1 MARIPAGEEFGN
13 VIARPQQAPGPVQG
27 ANGESIGQALAGFG
41 KDLQRID
48 QQQLRERRQ
57 LQEAADRA
65 NADTVLQRT
74 IASLDVAGDELGAGV
89 KGGQVPKDQAGQQW
103 QQQSAELISG
113 VMDSVPMA
121 LRGHVRAR
129 LDGRAAILG
138 RNVGRAVTE
147 RDQAD
152 VRAGIDQTMET
163 AQRLYLSDPAQA
175 DEMIR
180 RTFEQQGPFSGLD
193 TQQLT
198 RLQQNWRESTR
209 FNKAATMVQ
218 DARNSNGTLDQ
229 VSKALGGD
237 EFADL
242 TPERRLQ
249 LTTQIEGF
257 KTSNIQR
264 AEAARARAEAQQ
276 RAHLERA
283 QAAFNTAQGIVM
295 TGKALS
301 PEYITQLSEVV
312 RGTPFAQALPD
323 MVKQAPEMS
332 AYGMQPLPVQDQ
344 ILQQTRAILNAKGT
358 SPELERRVTQMER
371 INQQSKNDYR
381 EEPLLAI
388 QDRGLIQSV
397 APLDT
402 SSVAAI
408 VQGMSQRTEQ
418 ARIASGQVGHAVSP
432 LMRTEAEQVAKLLQA
447 LPNNQKSTAL
457 DQIGAAVGPEMAS
470 ALGRQIAP
478 KNNEIGISLGMA
490 GDKTTAGRSAAELV
504 LIGAQAIKDR
514 AVKEDSAS
522 VTGIRAQ
529 VAAQIGDAV
538 VGPARETLIN
548 AAVYVQYG
556 LMAEGSGD
564 LDRAVRIAT
573 GGITQRGSRKIVLPY
588 GVTPNEFDKKLR
600 QLTPASVAGQ
610 LPDGN
615 VYVGKTPV
623 PADEFMRSVPNATL
637 VSNGKNRYNIQAGA
651 SLVTN
656 SNGLPVVLEV
666 K

>member
-27 ANGESIGQALAGFG
+27 ANGEAIGQALAGFG
-41 KDLQRID
+41 QDLQRVD

-103 QQQSAELISG
+103 QQQSAEMISG

-163 AQRLYLSDPAQA
+163 AKRLYLSDPVEA

-198 RLQQNWRESTR
+198 RLQQTWREGTR

-218 DARNSNGTLDQ
+218 DARNNNVTLDQ

-283 QAAFNTAQGIVM
+283 QAAFNAAQGIVM

-301 PEYITQLSEVV
+301 HEYITQLSETVK
-312 RGTPFAQALPD
+312 GTPFAQALPD
-323 MVKQAPEMS
+323 MVKQAPEMT
-332 AYGMQPLPVQDQ
+332 AFGTQPLAVQQ
-344 ILQQTRAILNAKGT
+344 QVLQQARAQLNAQGT
-358 SPELERRVTQMER
+358 SPEIEKRVNRMEQ
-371 INQQSKNDYR
+371 IHDQSLKDYR
-381 EEPLLAI
+381 EDPLLAA
-388 QDRGLIQSV
+388 QERGVLQAIS
-397 APLDT
+397 PLDT
-402 SSVAAI
+402 SSVAAT
-408 VQGMSQRTEQ
+408 VQGLSQRVDQ
-418 ARIASGQVGHAVSP
+418 ARTVSGVVGQAVSP
-432 LMRTEAEQVAKLLQA
+432 LMKTEAEQFAKLIQA
-447 LPNNQKSTAL
+447 LPVEQKSTAMA
-457 DQIGAAVGPEMAS
+457 QVAGAVGPDMA
-470 ALGRQIAP
+470 AAIGRQIAP
-478 KNNEIGISLGMA
+478 KDQALGIALGMA
-490 GDKTTAGRSAAELV
+490 GSKTTNGRYTSELV
-504 LIGAQAIKDR
+504 LRGAQAMKDR
-514 AVKEDSAS
+514 SVKEDNAS
-522 VTGIRAQ
+522 VTGVRAQ

-538 VGPARETLIN
+538 SGPARETLIN
-548 AAVYVQYG
+548 ASVLTQYG
-556 LMAEGSGD
+556 LLSEGSGD
-564 LDRAVRIAT
+564 VDRAIRLAT
-573 GGITQRGSRKIVLPY
+573 GGIAERGGKKIVLPY
-588 GVTPNEFDKKLR
+588 GVTANDFDKKLR
-600 QLTPASVAGQ
+600 QMNTDSFAGQ

-615 VYVGKTPV
+615 VYVGQTPMASSDFV
-623 PADEFMRSVPNATL
+623 RNLPNAALIT
-637 VSNGKNRYNIQAGA
+637 SGNGRYTVQAGGG
-651 SLVTN
+651 LVTN
-656 SNGLPVVLEV
+656 SLGQPVFVEV